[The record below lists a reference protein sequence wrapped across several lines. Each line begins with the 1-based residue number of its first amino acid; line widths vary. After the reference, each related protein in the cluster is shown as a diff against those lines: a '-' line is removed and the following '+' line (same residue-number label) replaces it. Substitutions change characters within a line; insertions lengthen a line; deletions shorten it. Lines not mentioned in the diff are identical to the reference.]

1 MSHAHFCQL
10 LPVLLPGKAALDPE
24 LAVRGMQPS
33 TPIRES
39 PLLHT
44 DSFVLQCCERCHDTV
59 LEPLHWQP
67 VTLFPAKA
75 WQRHRQQ
82 RGGGKIKKALKW
94 IRYRR
99 GKAYEAMLGFLKFS
113 SACCSWQV
121 SFSCGIREGLSL
133 PAGATA
139 QLFSW
144 SGLQPFA
151 DHRYYPTSGCVN
163 NYCTWKLR
171 RFLPRESFVQINTSS
186 VRFCSSLWKLQR
198 LLKLGLPAVYQ
209 FSGWRH
215 SREYVRQATH
225 VSCFFGCRR
234 MKL

>member
-1 MSHAHFCQL
+1 M
-10 LPVLLPGKAALDPE
+10 LPVLLPGKAAPWPWTCCQGDAALNPRQRIPFAPYRQLCSSVLWE
-24 LAVRGMQPS
+24 MPWHCSGTPPLAAC
-33 TPIRES
+33 
-39 PLLHT
+39 
-44 DSFVLQCCERCHDTV
+44 DSVPCQSVAETQAAAC
-59 LEPLHWQP
+59 
-67 VTLFPAKA
+67 
-75 WQRHRQQ
+75 
-82 RGGGKIKKALKW
+82 GGGKIKKAVKW

-99 GKAYEAMLGFLKFS
+99 GKAYEAMLGFQKFS

-151 DHRYYPTSGCVN
+151 DHRYYPTSGCIN

-234 MKL
+234 KKL